1 MTSSSKMMWCR
12 KGRGKEATF
21 ILGTEEHAQEQN
33 PEENSKVHLL
43 PAFALLPRSDEDEKK
58 AEEKGREI
66 NAITTNVG
74 KKWSKLGQALGS
86 KIKGTVH

>member
-1 MTSSSKMMWCR
+1 M
-12 KGRGKEATF
+12 
-21 ILGTEEHAQEQN
+21 
-33 PEENSKVHLL
+33 HLL

-74 KKWSKLGQALGS
+74 KKWSKPGQPLGS
-86 KIKGTVH
+86 EIKGTVH